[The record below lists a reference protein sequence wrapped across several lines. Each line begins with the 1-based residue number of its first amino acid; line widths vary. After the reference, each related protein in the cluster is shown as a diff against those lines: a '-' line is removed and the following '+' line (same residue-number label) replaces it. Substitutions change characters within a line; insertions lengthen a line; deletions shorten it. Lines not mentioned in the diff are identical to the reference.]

1 VIKDKLRTLLNIR
14 VSRETPAMGT
24 KPRMGSKITMGGM
37 RMAVTSSPAD
47 ELWYFFT
54 LQGWREISFARDR
67 RKYIDLPR
75 ASFDHLARCSSS
87 ERELR
92 YRQLVAAAS
101 RSGVSPQRRGSVTTG
116 GSAASRA
123 HTP

>member
-14 VSRETPAMGT
+14 VKRELPPMGP
-24 KPRMGSKITMGGM
+24 KPRTGCKITMGGM
-37 RMAVTSSPAD
+37 RMAVTSEPPD

-54 LQGWREISFARDR
+54 LQGWREIDFPRDR

-75 ASFDHLARCSSS
+75 ASFDLLARCSSS

-101 RSGVSPQRRGSVTTG
+101 RSVAVARKPGSVT
-116 GSAASRA
+116 SASRA
-123 HTP
+123 PTR